1 MWKERGHELH
11 PLPLSAATEVQ
22 FLNLIHRFVSF
33 SVLRSW
39 ENHLTSLT
47 SPVTHP

>member
-1 MWKERGHELH
+1 MWKESSHELQ
-11 PLPLSAATEVQ
+11 PLSLSADIEVQ

-33 SVLRSW
+33 SILGSW